1 MLLVILDKCGVTT
14 YITVTASKWTYHG
27 RSREP
32 PLPSCGLWCQSCKVG
47 TDWLRGPRRPR
58 FLSLLMTPALVNYIS
73 TSDQIQQITNQI
85 RKFFWSPA
93 AAQNFLPA
101 AFYFHLWLFWNPAI
115 KFPWFLVGISTIG
128 LTDWLTDWLTHRL
141 QTEDLLIFLSQQIK
155 KVSVVIF
162 QFLVPSCPISNIQM
176 LNSKFIRLIMFS
188 YPSWLAVIILYLLLL
203 FSPGLGCPSP
213 SSSPPPGTE

>member
-101 AFYFHLWLFWNPAI
+101 AFYFHLWLFWNPA
-115 KFPWFLVGISTIG
+115 KFPGFIVGISTIV
-128 LTDWLTDWLTHRL
+128 LTHRL
-141 QTEDLLIFLSQQIK
+141 QTEDLFVFLSQQIK

-162 QFLVPSCPISNIQM
+162 QFLVASNC
-176 LNSKFIRLIMFS
+176 KFKHKI
-188 YPSWLAVIILYLLLL
+188 
-203 FSPGLGCPSP
+203 
-213 SSSPPPGTE
+213 